1 MSSIVSVSAPRSRVV
16 QSIRGKVNE
25 ARTLDVHS
33 DEGKPEEIIP
43 TVETRLMGAL
53 LEHRIQ
59 QSERQRRG
67 PLRAAEAPFDQS
79 GSLTISESDSD
90 LENQRP
96 AAGSPDHVPKI
107 KPYKSQHVPQ
117 LSDGPIQPYKPQH
130 VPQLSGGPIRRSR
143 SFPDSSRAPDYIV
156 PPLSCIVPKRKLEYC
171 PPRELP
177 RPALTAIGRARQSPS
192 RAAIFA
198 SPMMSDIDD
207 ADNMEAVFVSF
218 SAGGGGGDTLRRR
231 VRSFEA
237 EREGGLPLRSMTW

>member
-107 KPYKSQHVPQ
+107 KPYKS
-117 LSDGPIQPYKPQH
+117 QH